1 MSVYETCRLQMR
13 QSTTQPNMT
22 EKDWMHCEA
31 LTLKRSFGW
40 WSDTSARKGKRGFG
54 DLFAVNN
61 KDRHSGRRVINA
73 WGQCTENGDS
83 ESAKLSIIKSLM
95 EFGPQQ
101 IGKWLILM
109 GITIVLVG
117 ALVILLGRIGLFRL
131 PGDLEFGFKNWRL
144 YLPIA
149 SCIIISI
156 VLTVIL
162 WLINYF
168 RR

>member
-1 MSVYETCRLQMR
+1 
-13 QSTTQPNMT
+13 
-22 EKDWMHCEA
+22 
-31 LTLKRSFGW
+31 
-40 WSDTSARKGKRGFG
+40 
-54 DLFAVNN
+54 
-61 KDRHSGRRVINA
+61 
-73 WGQCTENGDS
+73 
-83 ESAKLSIIKSLM
+83 M

-101 IGKWLILM
+101 IGKWIIAM

-117 ALVILLGRIGLFRL
+117 GLVMILGRADLFKL
-131 PGDLEFGFKNWRL
+131 PGDLEFGGKNWRI

-156 VLTVIL
+156 VLTAIL

>member
-1 MSVYETCRLQMR
+1 
-13 QSTTQPNMT
+13 
-22 EKDWMHCEA
+22 
-31 LTLKRSFGW
+31 
-40 WSDTSARKGKRGFG
+40 
-54 DLFAVNN
+54 
-61 KDRHSGRRVINA
+61 
-73 WGQCTENGDS
+73 
-83 ESAKLSIIKSLM
+83 M

-117 ALVILLGRIGLFRL
+117 GLVMILGRIGLFKL
-131 PGDLEFGFKNWRL
+131 PGDLEFGSKNWHL